1 MKKVQANVAVKT
13 NNGIVEA
20 IGRSVVYTPK
30 IVNDPNKKMNWFDD
44 SKLLKKPVK

>member
-13 NNGIVEA
+13 NNGVVEA

-30 IVNDPNKKMNWFDD
+30 IVKDPSKKMNWFDD